1 MLHRVNPPDCL
12 DDMKVVLK
20 YQRKFL
26 RLCLSTSNTL
36 DKAACIDWFDDKV
49 GKWTWQRIWRGGKPT
64 TFGGTVNALV
74 NYAIQNPQTAKTV
87 YRLICQDQQFSIKR
101 QSTNFAFAY
110 PSFTDEWK
118 AVLRPF
124 LEHFY
129 NLLHSPGYPA
139 DVFSLAA
146 KLDWRAFMDAQYEKN
161 SYVCPYCDDKPGDR
175 TAKIDANDA
184 EHWLPK
190 SEYPHLSI
198 HWANLFR
205 ACMVCNERFKGDDNP
220 LKHCGAGEL
229 EKTYHP
235 YDKPALPGAAVVVS
249 IKPSN
254 PNVYDLRLQDA
265 GNVECADAID
275 SLLSLSER
283 WASRMNPILQRDKSA
298 LVADDIER
306 AVMRREKISYDWLQ
320 EALAIKR
327 TIRTRKISQ
336 SPNALLESAI
346 LAFQASNQVCELYAG
361 LVYAHP

>member
-1 MLHRVNPPDCL
+1 MLHRINPPDCL

-36 DKAACIDWFDDKV
+36 DKAACTHWFGDKV

-64 TFGGTVNALV
+64 TFGGYVNALV
-74 NYAIQNPQTAKTV
+74 NYAIQNPQTAKTI
-87 YRLICQDQQFSIKR
+87 YRLICQDQHFPIKR
-101 QSTNFAFAY
+101 QSANFAFAY

-118 AVLRPF
+118 TVLRPF

-129 NLLHSPGYPA
+129 NLLHSPGYAA
-139 DVFSLAA
+139 DVFGLAA

-175 TAKIDANDA
+175 IAQIDANDA

-235 YDKPALPGAAVVVS
+235 YDKPALPGAEVVVS

-254 PNVYDLRLQDA
+254 PNTYDLRLQDA
-265 GNVECADAID
+265 GNVECADAIE

-283 WASRMNPILQRDKSA
+283 WASRMNPRLQTDKSI
-298 LVADDIER
+298 LVAKDIRME
-306 AVMRREKISYDWLQ
+306 VQRRGGISRGWLQ
-320 EALAIKR
+320 ETLSMKA
-327 TIRTRKISQ
+327 TFTVDDISKA
-336 SPNALLESAI
+336 PNALLKAAI
-346 LAFQASNQVCELYAG
+346 LSFQARTQVNELYAG
-361 LVYAHP
+361 VANAHR